1 MIYTSYERLG
11 RYEGLCPALD
21 TALRYLQTAD
31 LACLA
36 PGRNEVDGDQVF
48 INRFDYDTLPQTQA
62 AWEGHEQY
70 ADIHVLLSGQE
81 RIGVTDAAR
90 LTATQRKPD
99 EDFVGFDGPVDTW
112 FAMEPGRV
120 LVVFPEDVH
129 MVKVQLGGSARVQKA
144 VFKVRV

>member
-1 MIYTSYERLG
+1 MIYTSYERLQ
-11 RYEGLCPALD
+11 RYEGISPALD
-21 TALRYLQTAD
+21 TALRYLSTAD
-31 LACLA
+31 LNRLV
-36 PGRNEVDGDQVF
+36 PGRNEVDGDEVF
-48 INRFDYDTLPQTQA
+48 INRFDYDTLPEDTA

-81 RIGVTDAAR
+81 RIGVTDASR
-90 LTATQRKPD
+90 LTATQHKPE
-99 EDFVGFDGPVDTW
+99 EDFIGFDGPVDTW

-129 MVKVQLGGSARVQKA
+129 KVKVQLGGSARVQKA